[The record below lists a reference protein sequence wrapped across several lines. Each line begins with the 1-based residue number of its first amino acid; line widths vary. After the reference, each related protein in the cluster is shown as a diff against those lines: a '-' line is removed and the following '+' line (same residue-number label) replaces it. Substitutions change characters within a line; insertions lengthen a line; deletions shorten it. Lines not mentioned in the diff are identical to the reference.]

1 MARHRARLAESNG
14 ATDPILIIAGIAITL
29 ILLVGGTFAVSG
41 FMNNARNLNVQSDL
55 DRIAVAMQASEAV
68 ADFKEAPTGVL
79 YASGPRMNE
88 ILIDTGV
95 YEEWVL
101 PDGMPTI
108 DVVASEGAEIYVTW
122 LHQDASDTESAVT
135 WVAFARSVTGD
146 WFLRTGLSSTTWN
159 FGQVQDGA
167 VTTPDGFTEEWETEN
182 GFTLDVPANI
192 VGLDG
197 ML

>member
-1 MARHRARLAESNG
+1 MFELLGRLREDRA

-29 ILLVGGTFAVSG
+29 ILLVGGSFAVSG

-68 ADFKEAPTGVL
+68 ADFKDAPTGVL
-79 YASGPRMNE
+79 YASGPRMDE
-88 ILIDTGV
+88 LLGGTGV

-122 LHQDASDTESAVT
+122 MNQDTSDTSSPVT
-135 WVAFARSVTGD
+135 WMAFAKSVTGD
-146 WFLRTGLSSTTWN
+146 WFFRTGLSSTTWN
-159 FGQVQDGA
+159 FGQVRDGA
-167 VTTPDGFTEEWETEN
+167 VVAPDGFDEEWNEGGYN
-182 GFTLDVPANI
+182 LDVPLNI
-192 VGLDG
+192 VSLDG